1 MKGRFGAFDLVRQ
14 LVKTLRV
21 RCGFLFQL
29 LIIRQAVVLQKSKGG
44 GHLFEIEH
52 LSPSLIAGVFSLEPG
67 LNVDSQT
74 DFWARLTGPY
84 VRFAITFPESIRT
97 QAGKPLLTGSPKAD
111 CTSPLFDLIARLLH
125 QGEERREVSGLL
137 GKSDINGGP
146 QSVLIGQRLFLSGLP
161 LPIIAK
167 LALAPGL
174 GIFHDGEPVFQ
185 TQTVREPPQG
195 EGRAPEVAK
204 LPSTVKGSRIVV
216 NV

>member
-1 MKGRFGAFDLVRQ
+1 M
-14 LVKTLRV
+14 
-21 RCGFLFQL
+21 
-29 LIIRQAVVLQKSKGG
+29 
-44 GHLFEIEH
+44 
-52 LSPSLIAGVFSLEPG
+52 
-67 LNVDSQT
+67 
-74 DFWARLTGPY
+74 
-84 VRFAITFPESIRT
+84 
-97 QAGKPLLTGSPKAD
+97 
-111 CTSPLFDLIARLLH
+111 FDLITRLLH
-125 QGEERREVSGLL
+125 QGEERREVGGLL
-137 GKSDINGGP
+137 GKGGINGGP

-204 LPSTVKGSRIVV
+204 LPGTIKGSRIVV